1 MISDFKQGGLLVN
14 DKITFQV
21 ETFGAMNLAM
31 QQNYVPLVRNI
42 LIKNNSDEE
51 IKNVILK
58 ISFEPEFAKEY
69 THTVDVLPAH
79 TEVEVSPVKIVLST
93 EFLFSLTERMV
104 AQLSVELWCD
114 DELISSDSTNIDLL
128 AFDQWTGCFL
138 MPELIAAFV
147 TPNHPTVSNMLSKA
161 SEYMAKWGK
170 RPKITGYLT
179 RSADEVKVQMA
190 AIYAALQSQNIVY
203 NNVPPSYER
212 LGQRVRLPYSVI
224 ENRQGT
230 CLDLAVTYASCLEAA
245 GLFL

>member
-1 MISDFKQGGLLVN
+1 MN

-104 AQLSVELWCD
+104 AQLSVNFGAMTSL
-114 DELISSDSTNIDLL
+114 S
-128 AFDQWTGCFL
+128 A
-138 MPELIAAFV
+138 V
-147 TPNHPTVSNMLSKA
+147 TPQ
-161 SEYMAKWGK
+161 
-170 RPKITGYLT
+170 I
-179 RSADEVKVQMA
+179 
-190 AIYAALQSQNIVY
+190 
-203 NNVPPSYER
+203 
-212 LGQRVRLPYSVI
+212 
-224 ENRQGT
+224 
-230 CLDLAVTYASCLEAA
+230 
-245 GLFL
+245 

>member
-1 MISDFKQGGLLVN
+1 MSLPRNLL
-14 DKITFQV
+14 
-21 ETFGAMNLAM
+21 L
-31 QQNYVPLVRNI
+31 L
-42 LIKNNSDEE
+42 
-51 IKNVILK
+51 
-58 ISFEPEFAKEY
+58 FAKEY

-79 TEVEVSPVKIVLST
+79 TEVDVSPVKIVLST

-138 MPELIAAFV
+138 MPEMIAAFV

-179 RSADEVKVQMA
+179 RRGITQNKIYNQRADRKQGWCKPCHGSCGNNC
-190 AIYAALQSQNIVY
+190 ISGNHLYAT
-203 NNVPPSYER
+203 
-212 LGQRVRLPYSVI
+212 VRLI
-224 ENRQGT
+224 QIFG
-230 CLDLAVTYASCLEAA
+230 
-245 GLFL
+245 G